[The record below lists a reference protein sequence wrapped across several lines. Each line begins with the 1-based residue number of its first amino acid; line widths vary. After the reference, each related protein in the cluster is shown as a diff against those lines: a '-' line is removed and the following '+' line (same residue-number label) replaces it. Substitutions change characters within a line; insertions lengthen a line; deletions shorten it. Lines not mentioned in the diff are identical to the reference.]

1 MNRPQ
6 GIVTISGIT
15 LADGSTVST
24 QKAVEYGWI
33 KPAHGRQ
40 PLGWGLDRHEIPVGK
55 NLFLDQGRQMLAFA
69 FGNRDP
75 ISSYVVSKFSVGTG
89 LTPAQVTDVAME
101 APILLSNGQYS
112 KGIDAVD
119 YLQPFVVRVA
129 FTLGTN
135 DANGKLIS
143 ELGLLSG
150 GGALIARK
158 VRSTSINKT
167 SDYAPTLTWRI
178 RF

>member
-1 MNRPQ
+1 
-6 GIVTISGIT
+6 
-15 LADGSTVST
+15 
-24 QKAVEYGWI
+24 
-33 KPAHGRQ
+33 
-40 PLGWGLDRHEIPVGK
+40 
-55 NLFLDQGRQMLAFA
+55 MLAFA
-69 FGNRDP
+69 FGYRSP
-75 ISSYVVSKFSVGTG
+75 ISDYVVAQFAVGTG
-89 LTPAQVTDVAME
+89 LTPAQVTDVAIE
-101 APILLSNGQYS
+101 SPILLASTSSYTKN
-112 KGIDAVD
+112 IDSVD

-135 DANGKLIS
+135 DANGYQIS

-158 VRSTSINKT
+158 VRATSINKT